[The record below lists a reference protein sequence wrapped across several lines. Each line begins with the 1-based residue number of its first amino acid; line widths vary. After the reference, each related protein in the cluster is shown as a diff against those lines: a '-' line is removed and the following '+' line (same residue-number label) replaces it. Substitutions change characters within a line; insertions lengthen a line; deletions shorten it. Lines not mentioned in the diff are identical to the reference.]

1 MYIFAYDKDSFED
14 QLKSAE
20 SFWKCPPIIVKAI
33 GLNNEFYGACPYT
46 IAQSFFQT
54 LSEIT
59 EKIDT
64 YPDQYQIS
72 IQFEDLI
79 VEGKIPPQQIQ
90 LGNEFGISV
99 GQNMVNAVFDEFF
112 IRLCKH
118 YHNRNTQVEVKEVIR

>member
-1 MYIFAYDKDSFED
+1 MFIFAYDKDSFED
-14 QLKSAE
+14 QLKASE

-79 VEGKIPPQQIQ
+79 VEGKISPHQIQ
-90 LGNEFGISV
+90 FGEEYDISV
-99 GQNMVNAVFDEFF
+99 GQNMCNAVFDEFF